1 MSFDCARLPHVE
13 LRNRTDCLQGHI
25 EFEHNEPRGIP
36 GGGGSDFGIGVHYL
50 HEKRMAPEVAKAI
63 QEAIYAKTIE
73 REEAKEGRRGRTS
86 RRLDCRPDCRWQ
98 RGAVHE
104 DARRGP
110 IPGPWG
116 PYRDPY
122 KGPFRA
128 PNRARSVAELQGVV

>member
-1 MSFDCARLPHVE
+1 
-13 LRNRTDCLQGHI
+13 
-25 EFEHNEPRGIP
+25 
-36 GGGGSDFGIGVHYL
+36 
-50 HEKRMAPEVAKAI
+50 MAPEVAKAI

-122 KGPFRA
+122 KGPRA
-128 PNRARSVAELQGVV
+128 PRPPHYMTPSPQCPILGQKPKCFKN